1 MSNNLLS
8 PRLPISS
15 MEMPQMDPILKGM
28 DSSIPEFQMAGM
40 SSVSSNPESQ
50 NLSVS
55 NQQMEPM
62 LDPVPDNPGSH
73 GLSMSYF
80 QMGHIANANGNL
92 GSQKIS
98 TPSNQLGELGSLANN
113 SHQLSSIKRKATLEP
128 MTNNPEAPQL
138 SMPNKRVAYMEHR
151 PWLQQGPV
159 SNRRAVEMGSVH
171 NAPGSPRL
179 PAANKKM
186 VKLES
191 MEAAQ
196 NVPGSPHSPVPNKKT
211 VKMESFSGRSGSQ
224 RSSSQKNQTPRI
236 QPTRKLQNES
246 FESVR
251 SKMRESLAAAL
262 ELVNQQ
268 QDKCVDSR
276 KKSQGEAGATQ
287 GQTQEA
293 PQPGSHPFK
302 PESEEPKEN
311 SPSTETCSIMK
322 TNDEGAGQ
330 THLADG
336 TTNVSTL
343 TSICDGNEFQSS
355 NIFPHENVSF
365 SDNLFV
371 KDELLQGNGLSW
383 VLDSEMEM
391 EGRKEIQPAE
401 EEMLDLEEMGG
412 PPEEQV
418 VQSPEELAFRIEA
431 ELFKLF
437 GGVNKKYKE
446 KGRSLLFN
454 LKDRNNPELRERVM
468 SGEIPPERL
477 CSMTAEEL
485 ASKELSEW
493 RMAKAEELAQ
503 MVVLPDSE
511 VDMRRLVKKT
521 HKGEVE
527 VEQYD
532 SASVDIPLDA
542 TSHNHSEPRSKETE
556 VSTPSKPNKP
566 KDKVNAAGEKSNTE
580 DRSVYPFTIP
590 STEATDL
597 MQGLMVD
604 DGLKDLPPIVSLD
617 EFMESLDT
625 EPPFEILPEKV
636 TPTSDR
642 DDSETVSESKSSVPS
657 PKDTVNASPQK
668 VDDSCT
674 TDTKSDAD
682 LKTGSSPAMIK
693 TDSPTVIKTDSPAV
707 INTDSPAG
715 NKIDSHS
722 VMKTSDSA
730 DIKSCNASADVKSSD
745 SPEKSVSRLVG
756 TPKGERVWS
765 GSLQLNLSPMAS
777 VIGIY
782 KSGEKTTAKEW
793 PDCLDI
799 KGRVRLDA
807 FEKFL
812 QELPQSRSRAV
823 MVVHFVP
830 DEGSSETECE
840 SIREV
845 AESYVTDERVGF
857 SEPCSGVE
865 IYFCPPHNKTVDMLS
880 KIIDKGHVE
889 ALNAIDN
896 GLLGVIVW
904 RKLTSPKSSHHKHI
918 SKKQQFSATTTT
930 TTSSR
935 RQQHDTNYTSKPA
948 QSRPLPPTHT
958 TPAQDDNDDDDDVPP
973 GFGPGASRDEDDL
986 PEFNFTGGSNQ
997 FSAQRPSSRGP
1008 GMAAPPLYPKSHTP
1022 SRPVDQMRELIQ
1034 KYGQNNS
1041 VSSSSNTFHQAS
1053 SVAVHPWNDDDD
1065 DIPEWQPNVPSQPQ
1079 TQYQR
1084 LQPRPPL
1091 NSYQQQV
1098 PAAHMSLANQPQSLQ
1113 PMAPNVQNSNVPM
1126 QQGWWAPP
1134 PPAQRAGQFYGEPD
1148 RGTAAQPG
1156 IAWRQNVPKSRGF

>member
-8 PRLPISS
+8 PLLPISS
-15 MEMPQMDPILKGM
+15 MEMGQIDPILK
-28 DSSIPEFQMAGM
+28 
-40 SSVSSNPESQ
+40 VSS
-50 NLSVS
+50 
-55 NQQMEPM
+55 QQMELM
-62 LDPVPDNPGSH
+62 VDPVPDNPGSH

-80 QMGHIANANGNL
+80 QIGHSDRANGNF
-92 GSQKIS
+92 GSLKIS
-98 TPSNQLGELGSLANN
+98 TPGNQLGEIVSLPYNLG
-113 SHQLSSIKRKATLEP
+113 SHQLSSTKRKVPLEP
-128 MTNNPEAPQL
+128 MTNNPATPQL

-151 PWLQQGPV
+151 PWLQQAPV

-171 NAPGSPRL
+171 KAPGSPHL
-179 PAANKKM
+179 PAPNKKM
-186 VKLES
+186 VKMDS
-191 MEAAQ
+191 MESLQ
-196 NVPGSPHSPVPNKKT
+196 NVPGSPHSPVLNKKM
-211 VKMESFSGRSGSQ
+211 VKTESFSGRSGSQ
-224 RSSSQKNQTPRI
+224 WSSSQKNQTPRI
-236 QPTRKLQNES
+236 QPSKLQNES

-262 ELVNQQ
+262 ALVNQRK
-268 QDKCVDSR
+268 DKCVDSG
-276 KKSQGEAGATQ
+276 KKGHTHGT
-287 GQTQEA
+287 
-293 PQPGSHPFK
+293 PQPGSHPVK
-302 PESEEPKEN
+302 PDSEEPKEN
-311 SPSTETCSIMK
+311 SPSSKTCSIRK
-322 TNDEGAGQ
+322 SKDGEGAGQ
-330 THLADG
+330 TILADA

-343 TSICDGNEFQSS
+343 TSICDGNEFQSKD
-355 NIFPHENVSF
+355 IFPHVNVSF
-365 SDNLFV
+365 GDNLFV

-383 VLDSEMEM
+383 VLDSEREM
-391 EGRKEIQPAE
+391 EERKEIEPAE
-401 EEMLDLEEMGG
+401 EQMMDLEELGG
-412 PPEEQV
+412 PPDEQV

-454 LKDRNNPELRERVM
+454 LKDRNNPDLRERVM
-468 SGEIPPERL
+468 SGEIAPEQL

-532 SASVDIPLDA
+532 SASIDVPVDA
-542 TSHNHSEPRSKETE
+542 TSHNHSEPRSKEVE
-556 VSTPSKPNKP
+556 MSTPSKPNKL

-604 DGLKDLPPIVSLD
+604 DGSKDLPPIVSLD
-617 EFMESLDT
+617 EFMETLDT

-636 TPTSDR
+636 TRTSDK
-642 DDSETVSESKSSVPS
+642 DDSEIGSESQSLVLS
-657 PKDTVNASPQK
+657 PKDTVNASPLK
-668 VDDSCT
+668 VDEICK
-674 TDTKSDAD
+674 TDTTSDTD
-682 LKTGSSPAMIK
+682 LKTSGSPPMIK
-693 TDSPTVIKTDSPAV
+693 IDSSSGIIT
-707 INTDSPAG
+707 
-715 NKIDSHS
+715 DSHS
-722 VMKTSDSA
+722 VMKTGDSA
-730 DIKSCNASADVKSSD
+730 DTKSHDVSAVVKSIG
-745 SPEKSVSRLVG
+745 SPEKSVSRLVV
-756 TPKGERVWS
+756 TPKGELVWS
-765 GSLQLNLSPMAS
+765 GSLQLNLSPLAS

-782 KSGEKTTAKEW
+782 KSGEKATAKDW
-793 PDCLDI
+793 PGCLDI

-812 QELPQSRSRAV
+812 QELPQSRSRAI

-830 DEGSSETECE
+830 DEGSSESESA

-845 AESYVTDERVGF
+845 ADSYVTDERVGF

-880 KIIDKGHVE
+880 KVIQTEHVE
-889 ALNAIDN
+889 ALNSVDN
-896 GLLGVIVW
+896 GLVGVIVW
-904 RKLTSPKSSHHKHI
+904 RKLTLPKSSHHKHI
-918 SKKQQFSATTTT
+918 SKKQQFSTTSTT

-935 RQQHDTNYTSKPA
+935 RQHDTNYTSKMAP
-948 QSRPLPPTHT
+948 SRALPPTHT
-958 TPAQDDNDDDDDVPP
+958 TPARDDDDDDDVPP

-986 PEFNFTGGSNQ
+986 PEFNFAGGSNQ
-997 FSAQRPSSRGP
+997 FSARRPSSRGP
-1008 GMAAPPLYPKSHTP
+1008 GTAAQPFYPKSHAP

-1041 VSSSSNTFHQAS
+1041 SSSTFHQAS
-1053 SVAVHPWNDDDD
+1053 RVSVHPWNDDDDDD

-1079 TQYQR
+1079 THYQR
-1084 LQPRPPL
+1084 LQPRLPV
-1091 NSYQQQV
+1091 NGSQQQMLR
-1098 PAAHMSLANQPQSLQ
+1098 PRIGLAHQQESLQ
-1113 PMAPNVQNSNVPM
+1113 PMAPNLQNPNLPV

-1134 PPAQRAGQFYGEPD
+1134 PPAPGDGQFYGEPD
-1148 RGTAAQPG
+1148 RGMVAQPG
-1156 IAWRQNVPKSRGF
+1156 IAWRQNVARSREF

>member
-8 PRLPISS
+8 PLLPISS
-15 MEMPQMDPILKGM
+15 MEMGQIDPILKGM
-28 DSSIPEFQMAGM
+28 DSSMPEFQMVGM
-40 SSVSSNPESQ
+40 SSVSSNPESH
-50 NLSVS
+50 NPSVS
-55 NQQMEPM
+55 SQQVELM

-80 QMGHIANANGNL
+80 QIGHIDRANGNL
-92 GSQKIS
+92 GSLKMS
-98 TPSNQLGELGSLANN
+98 TPGNQLGEIGSLPYNLG
-113 SHQLSSIKRKATLEP
+113 SHQLSSTKRKAPLEP
-128 MTNNPEAPQL
+128 MTNNPATPQL

-151 PWLQQGPV
+151 PWLQQVPL
-159 SNRRAVEMGSVH
+159 SNGRAVEMGSVH
-171 NAPGSPRL
+171 NAPGSPHL
-179 PAANKKM
+179 PAPNKKM
-186 VKLES
+186 VMMES
-191 MEAAQ
+191 MESVQ
-196 NVPGSPHSPVPNKKT
+196 NVPGSPHSPVPNKKM
-211 VKMESFSGRSGSQ
+211 VKTESFSGRSGSQ

-236 QPTRKLQNES
+236 QPSKLQNES

-262 ELVNQQ
+262 ALVNQQ
-268 QDKCVDSR
+268 KDKCVDSG
-276 KKSQGEAGATQ
+276 KKSEEEAGAIQ
-287 GQTQEA
+287 GQTHGT
-293 PQPGSHPFK
+293 PQPGSHPVK

-311 SPSTETCSIMK
+311 SPSSKTCSIRK
-322 TNDEGAGQ
+322 SNDGEGAGQ
-330 THLADG
+330 TILADA

-343 TSICDGNEFQSS
+343 TSICDGNEFQS
-355 NIFPHENVSF
+355 NDIFPRVNVSF
-365 SDNLFV
+365 GDNLFV

-391 EGRKEIQPAE
+391 EEGKEIQPAE
-401 EEMLDLEEMGG
+401 EQMMDLEELGG
-412 PPEEQV
+412 PPAEQV

-454 LKDRNNPELRERVM
+454 LKDRNNPDLRERVM
-468 SGEIPPERL
+468 SGEIAPEQL

-532 SASVDIPLDA
+532 SASIDIPVDA
-542 TSHNHSEPRSKETE
+542 TSHNHGEPRSKEVE

-566 KDKVNAAGEKSNTE
+566 KDRVNAAGEKSNTE

-636 TPTSDR
+636 TRTSDK
-642 DDSETVSESKSSVPS
+642 DDSETCSESQSLVPS

-668 VDDSCT
+668 VDEICT
-674 TDTKSDAD
+674 TDTTSDAD
-682 LKTGSSPAMIK
+682 LKTSGSP
-693 TDSPTVIKTDSPAV
+693 PVI
-707 INTDSPAG
+707 
-715 NKIDSHS
+715 KIDSSAGIITDGHS
-722 VMKTSDSA
+722 VMKTGDSA
-730 DIKSCNASADVKSSD
+730 DTKSHDVSAVVKSIG
-745 SPEKSVSRLVG
+745 SPEKSVSRLIV

-782 KSGEKTTAKEW
+782 KSGEKATAKDW
-793 PDCLDI
+793 PGCLDI

-830 DEGSSETECE
+830 DEGSSESESA

-845 AESYVTDERVGF
+845 ADSYVTDARVGF

-880 KIIDKGHVE
+880 KVIQTEHVE
-889 ALNAIDN
+889 ALNGVDN
-896 GLLGVIVW
+896 GLVGVIVW

-918 SKKQQFSATTTT
+918 SKKQQFSTTSTSTATT
-930 TTSSR
+930 SR
-935 RQQHDTNYTSKPA
+935 RQHDTTYASKTAP
-948 QSRPLPPTHT
+948 SRALPPTRT
-958 TPAQDDNDDDDDVPP
+958 TPARDDDDDDDDDLPP
-973 GFGPGASRDEDDL
+973 GFGPGASRHEDDL
-986 PEFNFTGGSNQ
+986 PEFNFAGGSNQ
-997 FSAQRPSSRGP
+997 FSARRPSSRGP
-1008 GMAAPPLYPKSHTP
+1008 GTPAQPFYPNPHTP

-1041 VSSSSNTFHQAS
+1041 SSSSTFHQAS
-1053 SVAVHPWNDDDD
+1053 RVSVHPWNDDDDDD

-1084 LQPRPPL
+1084 LQPRLPV
-1091 NSYQQQV
+1091 NGSQQQMLR
-1098 PAAHMSLANQPQSLQ
+1098 PHIGLAHQQESLQ
-1113 PMAPNVQNSNVPM
+1113 PMAPNLQNPNLPV

-1134 PPAQRAGQFYGEPD
+1134 PPAQGAGQFYGKPD
-1148 RGTAAQPG
+1148 RGMAAQPG
-1156 IAWRQNVPKSRGF
+1156 IAWRQNVARSREF

>member
-8 PRLPISS
+8 PLLPISS
-15 MEMPQMDPILKGM
+15 MEMGQIDPILK
-28 DSSIPEFQMAGM
+28 
-40 SSVSSNPESQ
+40 VSS
-50 NLSVS
+50 
-55 NQQMEPM
+55 QQMELM
-62 LDPVPDNPGSH
+62 VDPVPDNPGSH

-80 QMGHIANANGNL
+80 QIGHSDRANGNF
-92 GSQKIS
+92 GSLKIS
-98 TPSNQLGELGSLANN
+98 TPGNQLGEIVSLPYNLG
-113 SHQLSSIKRKATLEP
+113 SHQLSSTKRKAPLEP
-128 MTNNPEAPQL
+128 MTNNPATPQL

-151 PWLQQGPV
+151 PWLQQAPV

-171 NAPGSPRL
+171 KPPGSPHL
-179 PAANKKM
+179 PAPNKKM
-186 VKLES
+186 VKMDS
-191 MEAAQ
+191 MESVQ
-196 NVPGSPHSPVPNKKT
+196 NVPGSPHSPVLNKKM
-211 VKMESFSGRSGSQ
+211 VKTESFSGRSGSQ
-224 RSSSQKNQTPRI
+224 WSSSQKNQTPRI
-236 QPTRKLQNES
+236 QPSKLQNES

-262 ELVNQQ
+262 ALVNQQ
-268 QDKCVDSR
+268 KDKCVDSG
-276 KKSQGEAGATQ
+276 KK
-287 GQTQEA
+287 GQTHGT
-293 PQPGSHPFK
+293 PQPGSHPVK
-302 PESEEPKEN
+302 PDSEEPKGN
-311 SPSTETCSIMK
+311 SPSSKTCSIRK
-322 TNDEGAGQ
+322 SKDGEGAGQ
-330 THLADG
+330 TILADA

-343 TSICDGNEFQSS
+343 TSICDGNEFQSKD
-355 NIFPHENVSF
+355 IFPRVNVSF
-365 SDNLFV
+365 GDNLFV
-371 KDELLQGNGLSW
+371 KDALLQGNGLSW

-391 EGRKEIQPAE
+391 EERKEIQPAE
-401 EEMLDLEEMGG
+401 EQMMDLEELGG
-412 PPEEQV
+412 PPDEQV

-454 LKDRNNPELRERVM
+454 LKDRNNPDLRERVM
-468 SGEIPPERL
+468 SGEIAPGQL

-532 SASVDIPLDA
+532 SASIDVPVDA
-542 TSHNHSEPRSKETE
+542 TSHNHSEPRSKEVE
-556 VSTPSKPNKP
+556 MSTPSKPNKL

-604 DGLKDLPPIVSLD
+604 DGSKDLPPIVSLD
-617 EFMESLDT
+617 EFMETLDT

-636 TPTSDR
+636 TRTSDK
-642 DDSETVSESKSSVPS
+642 DDSETGSESQSLVLS
-657 PKDTVNASPQK
+657 PKDTVNASPLK
-668 VDDSCT
+668 VDEICK
-674 TDTKSDAD
+674 TDTTSDTD
-682 LKTGSSPAMIK
+682 LKTSGSPPMIK
-693 TDSPTVIKTDSPAV
+693 IDSSSGIIT
-707 INTDSPAG
+707 
-715 NKIDSHS
+715 DSHS
-722 VMKTSDSA
+722 VMKTGDSA
-730 DIKSCNASADVKSSD
+730 DTKSHDVSAVVKSIG
-745 SPEKSVSRLVG
+745 SPEKSVSRLVV

-782 KSGEKTTAKEW
+782 KSGEKATAKDW
-793 PDCLDI
+793 PGCLDI

-830 DEGSSETECE
+830 DEGSSESE
-840 SIREV
+840 SASICEV
-845 AESYVTDERVGF
+845 ADSYVTDERVGF
-857 SEPCSGVE
+857 SEPCSDVE

-880 KIIDKGHVE
+880 KVIQTEHVE
-889 ALNAIDN
+889 ALNSVDN
-896 GLLGVIVW
+896 GLVGVIVW
-904 RKLTSPKSSHHKHI
+904 RKLTSQKSSHHKHI
-918 SKKQQFSATTTT
+918 SKKQQFSTTSTT

-935 RQQHDTNYTSKPA
+935 RQHDTNYTSKMAP
-948 QSRPLPPTHT
+948 SRALPPNHT
-958 TPAQDDNDDDDDVPP
+958 TPAHDDDDDDDVPP

-986 PEFNFTGGSNQ
+986 PEFNFAGGSNQ
-997 FSAQRPSSRGP
+997 FSARRPSSRGP
-1008 GMAAPPLYPKSHTP
+1008 GTAAQPFYPKSHAP

-1041 VSSSSNTFHQAS
+1041 SGSTFHQAS
-1053 SVAVHPWNDDDD
+1053 RVSVHPWNDDDDDD

-1079 TQYQR
+1079 THYQR
-1084 LQPRPPL
+1084 LQPRLPV
-1091 NSYQQQV
+1091 NGSQQQKLR
-1098 PAAHMSLANQPQSLQ
+1098 PRIGLAHQQESLQ
-1113 PMAPNVQNSNVPM
+1113 PMAPNLQNPNLPV

-1134 PPAQRAGQFYGEPD
+1134 PPAQGDGQFYGEPD
-1148 RGTAAQPG
+1148 RGMAAQPG
-1156 IAWRQNVPKSRGF
+1156 IAWRQNVARSREF